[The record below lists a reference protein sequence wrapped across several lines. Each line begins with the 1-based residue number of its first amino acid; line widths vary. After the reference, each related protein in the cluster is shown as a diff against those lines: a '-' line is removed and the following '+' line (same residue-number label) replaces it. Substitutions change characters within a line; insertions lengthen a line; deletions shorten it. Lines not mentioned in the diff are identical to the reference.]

1 MEIKPIVTIGIPIYN
16 VEKYI
21 YRCVSSALNQ
31 DFCHH
36 YEIIAV
42 DDCGNDG
49 SMTILQNLIKSHP
62 KGEIVRII
70 KHDKN
75 KGLAEARNTVIQNAK
90 GYYIYFMDSDDF
102 IIPNTL
108 SLLYISAEK
117 YKADVVFGSN
127 IKQEDDITWTDDDD
141 ILPDRQFLTKKDFLS
156 YVYMNSDIHVP
167 ITVWN
172 ILFKTSFLHNNQ
184 LLFPNIRYQED
195 IAFNELYH
203 PLVERAVFISTQTYH
218 YVIRRDSLM
227 SKRARPSI
235 GIEEANRAF
244 LLCDV
249 IKKSCN
255 QWKNEDFYCGK
266 CNVVMK
272 NCFYNMGGLIKHK
285 NKFSESLPMKSVR
298 DAMRHPAS
306 LFTILKFKKYRIENL
321 FYYMIGTLP
330 PRISVWLIEYA
341 CEKKGHF
348 QN

>member
-1 MEIKPIVTIGIPIYN
+1 METKPIITIGIPIYN

-21 YRCVSSALNQ
+21 HRCVSSALEQ
-31 DFCHH
+31 DFNQN

-42 DDCGNDG
+42 DDCGNDE
-49 SMTILQNLIKSHP
+49 SMTVLQNLINSHP
-62 KGEIVRII
+62 KGNIVRII
-70 KHDKN
+70 KHEKN
-75 KGLAEARNTVIQNAK
+75 KGLAEARNTVIKNAI
-90 GYYIYFMDSDDF
+90 GDYIYFMDSDDF

-108 SLLYISAEK
+108 SLLYQSAEQ
-117 YKADVVFGSN
+117 YEADVVFGSS
-127 IKQEDDITWTDDDD
+127 IKQEDNKTWTSDDD
-141 ILPDRQFLTKKDFLS
+141 ILPNRQFLKKKEFVS
-156 YVYMNSDIHVP
+156 YVYMNPDVHVP

-172 ILFKTSFLHNNQ
+172 ILFKTSFLHDNH

-203 PLVERAVFISTQTYH
+203 PFVERAVFVSTQTYH

-227 SKRARPSI
+227 SKRARSSI

-244 LLCDV
+244 QLCDV

-272 NCFYNMGGLIKHK
+272 NCFYDMGGLIKHK
-285 NKFSESLPMKSVR
+285 NKFSELLPIKSIR

-306 LFTILKFKKYRIENL
+306 LFTILKFKKYRTENL
-321 FYYMIGTLP
+321 FYYMIGILP
-330 PRISVWLIEYA
+330 PIFSVWLMEYI
-341 CEKKGHF
+341 CKKKGHF
-348 QN
+348 ND